1 MVLFCF
7 FALLFATAAWGWDF
21 VYRLLSATWWRTQ
34 SSIHRGGEDCRNGL
48 SPRFSEPSR
57 AKHIVTPIRSS
68 AAAWPTR
75 FLEHHSSSSH
85 SSPSFTTLLGL
96 PLRALM
102 VLSDGVSSSAEVSSA
117 LAAVII
123 FIIEL
128 SIYMVSLSVFCVNHA
143 LQSLIINALS
153 HIHTH
158 KINKPT

>member
-1 MVLFCF
+1 MRCYLQQQHEVGILFIVSF
-7 FALLFATAAWGWDF
+7 RRRDGG
-21 VYRLLSATWWRTQ
+21 LSPR
-34 SSIHRGGEDCRNGL
+34 SIVGEGCRNGL

-57 AKHIVTPIRSS
+57 AKHNVTPIRFS

-102 VLSDGVSSSAEVSSA
+102 VLPDGVSSSDEVSSA

-158 KINKPT
+158 THKIDKPPYAA